1 MSNFYFLDRWPNLKK
16 LGMQAENYI
25 IIDPNASM
33 LKTRILGE
41 QLIDLV
47 LITLKVEIDRFA
59 TQDDKIKK
67 LRTLNLNQSIPDWF
81 NIVRLHGNKAMHEAM
96 DDKDKAR
103 EALMAMI
110 KISAWFYINVTKDK
124 SILPLKFKIPKSIS
138 KKVYKIDDYK
148 KEIESIEVNNK
159 KELEEVKEELKQ
171 TSIIDSYTELK
182 KVEDMLD
189 LNEAQT
195 RKKLIDVLLEQAG
208 WDVCG
213 SKVVKEYKIE
223 NYKGKTGKVGYADY
237 VLLDKKD
244 NPIAV
249 VEAKKTMLDPYVGQE
264 QAKSYADGI
273 EAQTG
278 IRPIIYFTNGYE
290 THMWDDKYSAP
301 RLVWGFYSLED
312 LEYEMFKHK
321 NKRSLS
327 SVEIDTSISGRSY
340 QIEGIKS
347 VYEKFEKG
355 HRKSLIVMA
364 TGCGKTRTAISLVK
378 GMIESNHVKRV
389 LFLADRDELVKQA
402 SRDKSSFKTFMPSTP
417 QMRITSKTSQDRES
431 VLYFSTYQTMINYYH
446 EFSVGFFDL
455 IICDEAHRSI
465 YKVYKDIV
473 NYFDSYIVGLTA
485 TPVGFINRNT
495 FSLFDCGDKDPTF
508 SYSYEEA
515 INHRP
520 QYLLKYRA
528 KDASTEFLRKGIKWK
543 NLSEEQKRDL
553 EEDGLDEEQ
562 IDFDKN
568 DLEEFVSNK
577 DTNRKIL
584 QNLMENGIKVKDE
597 IGKSIIFAK
606 NKNHATLLLKLFDE
620 MYPQYNGNLAAII
633 HSDIKN
639 KDDVLKRFKEKD
651 RPKIAI
657 SVDMLDTGVDVP
669 EVVNLV
675 FAKPIYSKVK
685 FLQMIGRGTRL
696 CPNLFGDGKDKE
708 EFYIF
713 DHWKN
718 FEFFEEKP
726 EGIIPVEAKSSLQIR
741 FESRVKLLEIL
752 KAKGLC
758 EEEKNIIKL
767 IREDIDS
774 LPEKSVEIRKNKK
787 LIDSLKPDKV
797 WDNIDKNLLDKLI
810 KNISPLMGWVD
821 ISDHRDAILFD
832 NSMYK
837 MQILKLND
845 DPKIITHVSKVVGD
859 LSKLNTTM
867 NQFNGV
873 RNYVKELLK
882 MEKWGSLNYKEL
894 EEIRILL
901 RDLMKYKSKN
911 TKIFVEV
918 DIKDSD
924 ILIKEI
930 VISDNYGQINVDAYI
945 ERVKNSLEKEMSMNL
960 VIQKIRKGK
969 ELTKEE
975 LDNIYDIFNSGK
987 IEFSLDELSEKAHV
1001 SKEDVIGVIRKFVG
1015 VDEEELNTKFDTFIN
1030 MNHSKMNVKQIN
1042 IIKMIKDDIL
1052 KNRGISFA
1060 TLYEGKYTTLSKDG
1074 IDGIFNE
1081 KLSDEVFD
1089 LIEPYRAEEEDNI
1102 YA

>member
-1 MSNFYFLDRWPNLKK
+1 MSNFYFLDRWSNLKK
-16 LGMQAENYI
+16 LGVQAEKYI
-25 IIDPNASM
+25 TTDSNASM

-47 LITLKVEIDRFA
+47 LAALKIEMDRFA

-67 LRTLNLNQSIPDWF
+67 LRTININQSIPDSF

-96 DDKDKAR
+96 DDKEKAK
-103 EALMAMI
+103 ESLISMF

-124 SILPLKFKIPKSIS
+124 SILPLKFKMPKSGS
-138 KKVYKIDDYK
+138 QKVYKIDDYK
-148 KEIESIEVNNK
+148 KEVERTEDNNE
-159 KELEEVKEELKQ
+159 KELIQVKEELKE
-171 TSIIDSYTELK
+171 TTIIDSYTELK
-182 KVEDMLD
+182 QVEDMLG
-189 LNEAQT
+189 LNEVQT

-208 WDVCG
+208 WDVSG

-223 NYKGKTGKVGYADY
+223 NYKGEKGKVAFADY
-237 VLLDKKD
+237 LLLDKKN

-249 VEAKKTMLDPYVGQE
+249 VEAKKTMVDPYVGQQ
-264 QAKSYADGI
+264 QALSYADGI
-273 EAQTG
+273 EKQTG

-301 RLVWGFYSLED
+301 RPVWGFYSLED

-321 NKRSLS
+321 NKRQLS

-340 QIEGIKS
+340 QIESIKS

-355 HRKSLIVMA
+355 HRKSLVVMA

-378 GMIESNHVKRV
+378 GMIEANHVKRV

-402 SRDKSSFKTFMPSTP
+402 SRDKSSFKTFMPNTP
-417 QMRITSKTSQDRES
+417 QMRITSKTSGDRES

-446 EFSVGFFDL
+446 EFGVGFFDL
-455 IICDEAHRSI
+455 IICDEAHRSV

-473 NYFDSYIVGLTA
+473 NYFDAYIVGLTA

-495 FSLFDCGDKDPTF
+495 FTLFDCGDKDPTF

-515 INHRP
+515 VNHRP
-520 QYLLKYRA
+520 RYLLKYRA
-528 KDASTEFLRKGIKWK
+528 KDASTEFLRKGIRWK

-553 EEDGLDEEQ
+553 EENGLDEEQ

-568 DLEEFVSNK
+568 ALEEFVSNK

-639 KDDVLKRFKEKD
+639 KDDVLKKFKEEE

-696 CPNLFGDGKDKE
+696 CPDLFGQGEDKE

-713 DHWKN
+713 DHWQN

-726 EGIIPVEAKSSLQIR
+726 DGIIPKENKSSLQIR
-741 FESRVKLLEIL
+741 FESRIKLLEIL
-752 KAKGLC
+752 KAKGLDGDV
-758 EEEKNIIKL
+758 KSIIKL

-797 WDNIDKNLLDKLI
+797 WENIDKNLLDKLM
-810 KNISPLMGWVD
+810 KNIAPLMSWVD
-821 ISDHRDAILFD
+821 VSEHRDAITFD

-845 DPKIITHVSKVVGD
+845 DPKIITHVSKVVGE
-859 LSKLNTTM
+859 LSRLNTSM
-867 NQFNGV
+867 NQFDGA
-873 RNYVKELLK
+873 RDYVKELLK
-882 MEKWGSLNYKEL
+882 IEKWGSLSYKDL

-911 TKIFVEV
+911 INTFVEI
-918 DIKDSD
+918 DIKDSTMLVKD
-924 ILIKEI
+924 IET
-930 VISDNYGQINVDAYI
+930 SDTYGQVNVDAYI
-945 ERVKNSLEKEMSMNL
+945 ERVKTTLEKEMSMNL

-969 ELTKEE
+969 EITKQE
-975 LDNIYDIFNSGK
+975 LDMIYDIFNSGK
-987 IEFSLDELSEKAHV
+987 VEFTLDELSEKSHV
-1001 SKEDVIGVIRKFVG
+1001 SKEDVIGIIRKFVG
-1015 VDEEELNTKFDTFIN
+1015 VDEEELNSKFDEFIN
-1030 MNHSKMNVKQIN
+1030 INHSKMNVKQMN
-1042 IIKMIKDDIL
+1042 MIKMIKDDIL
-1052 KNRGISFA
+1052 KNRGISFS

-1074 IDGIFNE
+1074 IDGVFNE
-1081 KLSDEVFD
+1081 KLCDEVFD
-1089 LIEPYRAEEEDNI
+1089 LIEPYRAEEDDV

>member
-1 MSNFYFLDRWPNLKK
+1 MSNFYFLDRWSNLKK
-16 LGMQAENYI
+16 LGMQAEAYI
-25 IIDPNASM
+25 VTDPNASM

-47 LITLKVEIDRFA
+47 LVALKIEIDRFA

-67 LRTLNLNQSIPDWF
+67 LRTVNINQSIPDWF

-96 DDKDKAR
+96 DDKEKAK
-103 EALMAMI
+103 EALIAMV
-110 KISAWFYINVTKDK
+110 KISAWFYINATKDK
-124 SILPLKFKIPKSIS
+124 SILPLKFKMPKSGS

-148 KEIESIEVNNK
+148 KEVEEIEEDNK
-159 KELEEVKEELKQ
+159 KEIEEVKEELKQ
-171 TSIIDSYTELK
+171 TSIISNYVELK
-182 KVEDMLD
+182 KVEEELD
-189 LNEAQT
+189 LNEVQT

-208 WDVCG
+208 WEVCG

-223 NYKGKTGKVGYADY
+223 NYKGENGKVGFADY
-237 VLLDKKD
+237 VLLDKKE

-249 VEAKKTMLDPYVGQE
+249 VEAKRTMVDPYVGQQ

-273 EAQTG
+273 QAQTG

-301 RLVWGFYSLED
+301 RLVWGFYTLED

-321 NKRSLS
+321 NKRLLS
-327 SVEIDTSISGRSY
+327 SIKIDTNISGRSY

-355 HRKSLIVMA
+355 HRKSLVVMA
-364 TGCGKTRTAISLVK
+364 TGCGKTRTSISLVK
-378 GMIESNHVKRV
+378 GMIEANHVKRV

-402 SRDKSSFKTFMPSTP
+402 SRDKSSFKTFMPNTP

-473 NYFDSYIVGLTA
+473 NYFDAYIVGLTA

-495 FSLFDCGDKDPTF
+495 FTCFDCGDKDPTF

-515 INHRP
+515 VNHRP

-528 KDASTEFLRKGIKWK
+528 KDASTEFLGKGIRWN
-543 NLSEEQKRDL
+543 NLNEDQKRDL
-553 EEDGLDEEQ
+553 EENGLDEEQ

-568 DLEEFVSNK
+568 ALEEFVSNK

-597 IGKSIIFAK
+597 IGKTIVFAK

-620 MYPQYNGNLAAII
+620 MYPQYNGDLAAII

-639 KDDVLKRFKEKD
+639 KDDVLKRFKEEQ

-696 CPNLFGDGKDKE
+696 CPDLFGDGEDKE

-713 DHWKN
+713 DHWQN

-726 EGIIPVEAKSSLQIR
+726 EGIVPREAKSSLQTR

-752 KAKGLC
+752 KSESL
-758 EEEKNIIKL
+758 EEEVNNIVNL

-787 LIDSLKPDKV
+787 LIESLKPDKV
-797 WDNIDKNLLDKLI
+797 WANIDKNLIDKLM
-810 KNISPLMGWVD
+810 KNIAPLMSWVD
-821 ISDHRDAILFD
+821 VSEHRDAILFD

-837 MQILKLND
+837 MQILKINE

-859 LSKLNTTM
+859 LSRLNTTM

-873 RNYVKELLK
+873 RDYVKELLK
-882 MEKWGSLNYKEL
+882 IEKWGSLNYKEL
-894 EEIRILL
+894 EEIRLLL

-911 TKIFVEV
+911 SKTFVEI
-918 DIKDSD
+918 DIKDSTMLVKD
-924 ILIKEI
+924 IET
-930 VISDNYGQINVDAYI
+930 SDNYGQVNVDAYI
-945 ERVKNSLEKEMSMNL
+945 ERVKKSLEEEMNMNL

-969 ELTKEE
+969 EITTKE
-975 LDNIYDIFNSGK
+975 LDSIYDIFNTGK
-987 IEFSLDELSEKAHV
+987 IEFSLDELSKKAHV
-1001 SKEDVIGVIRKFVG
+1001 SKEDVIGIIRKFVG
-1015 VDEEELNTKFDTFIN
+1015 VDEEELNTKFDEFIN
-1030 MNHSKMNVKQIN
+1030 THHSKMNVKQMN
-1042 IIKMIKDDIL
+1042 MIKMIKDDIL

-1060 TLYEGKYTTLSKDG
+1060 SLYEGKYTTLSKDG

-1081 KLSDEVFD
+1081 KLCDEVFD
-1089 LIEPYRAEEEDNI
+1089 LIEPYKAEEDDI

>member
-1 MSNFYFLDRWPNLKK
+1 MSNFYFLDRWSNLKK
-16 LGMQAENYI
+16 LGMQAETYI
-25 IIDPNASM
+25 VTDPNASM

-47 LITLKVEIDRFA
+47 LAALKIEIDRFA

-67 LRTLNLNQSIPDWF
+67 LRTVNINQSIPDWF

-96 DDKDKAR
+96 DDKEKAK
-103 EALMAMI
+103 EALIAMV
-110 KISAWFYINVTKDK
+110 KISAWFYINATKDK
-124 SILPLKFKIPKSIS
+124 SILPLKFKMPKSGS

-148 KEIESIEVNNK
+148 KEVEEIEEDNK
-159 KELEEVKEELKQ
+159 KEIEEVKEELKE
-171 TSIIDSYTELK
+171 TSIISNYVELK
-182 KVEDMLD
+182 KVEDELD

-208 WDVCG
+208 WEVCG

-223 NYKGKTGKVGYADY
+223 NYKGENGKVGFADY

-249 VEAKKTMLDPYVGQE
+249 VEAKKTMVDPYVGQQ

-273 EAQTG
+273 EVQTG

-301 RLVWGFYSLED
+301 RLVWGFYTLED

-321 NKRSLS
+321 NKRLLS
-327 SVEIDTSISGRSY
+327 SIEIDTNISGRSY

-355 HRKSLIVMA
+355 HRKSLVVMA

-378 GMIESNHVKRV
+378 GMIEANHVKRV

-402 SRDKSSFKTFMPSTP
+402 SRDKSSFKTFMPNTP

-473 NYFDSYIVGLTA
+473 NYFDAYIVGLTA

-495 FSLFDCGDKDPTF
+495 FTCFDCGDKDPTF

-515 INHRP
+515 VNHRP

-528 KDASTEFLRKGIKWK
+528 KDASTEFLRKGIRWN
-543 NLSEEQKRDL
+543 NLNEEQKRDL
-553 EEDGLDEEQ
+553 EENGLDEEQ

-568 DLEEFVSNK
+568 ALEEFVSNK

-597 IGKSIIFAK
+597 IGKTIVFAK

-620 MYPQYNGNLAAII
+620 MYPQYNGDLAAII

-639 KDDVLKRFKEKD
+639 KDDVLKRFKEEQ

-696 CPNLFGDGKDKE
+696 CPDLFGEGEDKE

-713 DHWKN
+713 DHWQN

-726 EGIIPVEAKSSLQIR
+726 EGIVPREAKSSLQTR

-752 KAKGLC
+752 KSKSL
-758 EEEKNIIKL
+758 EEEVNNIANL
-767 IREDIDS
+767 IREDIES

-797 WDNIDKNLLDKLI
+797 WANIDKNLIDKLM
-810 KNISPLMGWVD
+810 KNIAPLMSWVD
-821 ISDHRDAILFD
+821 VSEHRDAILFD

-837 MQILKLND
+837 MQILKINE

-859 LSKLNTTM
+859 LSRLNTTM

-873 RNYVKELLK
+873 RDYVKELLK
-882 MEKWGSLNYKEL
+882 IEKWGSLNYKEL
-894 EEIRILL
+894 EEIRLLL

-911 TKIFVEV
+911 SKTFVEI
-918 DIKDSD
+918 DIKDSTMLVKD
-924 ILIKEI
+924 IET
-930 VISDNYGQINVDAYI
+930 SDNYGQVNVDAYI
-945 ERVKNSLEKEMSMNL
+945 ERVKKSLEEEMNMNL

-969 ELTKEE
+969 EITTKE
-975 LDNIYDIFNSGK
+975 LDSIYDIFNTGK
-987 IEFSLDELSEKAHV
+987 IEFSLDELSKKAHV
-1001 SKEDVIGVIRKFVG
+1001 SKEDVIGIIRKFVG
-1015 VDEEELNTKFDTFIN
+1015 VDEEELNTKFDEFIN
-1030 MNHSKMNVKQIN
+1030 THHSKMNVKQMN
-1042 IIKMIKDDIL
+1042 MIKMIKDDIL

-1060 TLYEGKYTTLSKDG
+1060 SLYEGKYTTLSKDG

-1081 KLSDEVFD
+1081 KLCDEVFD
-1089 LIEPYRAEEEDNI
+1089 LIEPYKAEENDI

>member
-1 MSNFYFLDRWPNLKK
+1 MSNFYFLDRWSNLKK
-16 LGMQAENYI
+16 LGMQAETYI
-25 IIDPNASM
+25 VTDPNASM

-47 LITLKVEIDRFA
+47 LAALKIEIDRFA

-67 LRTLNLNQSIPDWF
+67 LRTVNINQSIPDWF

-96 DDKDKAR
+96 DDKEKAK
-103 EALMAMI
+103 EALIAMV
-110 KISAWFYINVTKDK
+110 KISAWFYINATKDK
-124 SILPLKFKIPKSIS
+124 SILPLKFKMPKSGS

-148 KEIESIEVNNK
+148 KEVEEIEEDNK
-159 KELEEVKEELKQ
+159 KEIEEVKEELKE
-171 TSIIDSYTELK
+171 TSIISNYVELK
-182 KVEDMLD
+182 KVEDELD

-208 WDVCG
+208 WEVCG

-223 NYKGKTGKVGYADY
+223 NYKGENGKVGFADY

-249 VEAKKTMLDPYVGQE
+249 VEAKKTMVDPYVGQQ

-301 RLVWGFYSLED
+301 RLVWGFYTLED

-321 NKRSLS
+321 NKRLLS
-327 SVEIDTSISGRSY
+327 SIEIDTNISGRSY

-355 HRKSLIVMA
+355 HRKSLVVMA

-378 GMIESNHVKRV
+378 GMIEANHVKRV

-402 SRDKSSFKTFMPSTP
+402 SRDKSSFKTFMPNTP

-473 NYFDSYIVGLTA
+473 NYFDAYIVGLTA

-495 FSLFDCGDKDPTF
+495 FTCFDCGDKDPTF

-515 INHRP
+515 VNHRP

-528 KDASTEFLRKGIKWK
+528 KDASTEFLRKGIRWN
-543 NLSEEQKRDL
+543 NLNEEQKRDL
-553 EEDGLDEEQ
+553 EENGLDEEQ

-568 DLEEFVSNK
+568 ALEEFVSNK

-597 IGKSIIFAK
+597 IGKTIVFAK

-620 MYPQYNGNLAAII
+620 MYPQYNGDLAAII

-639 KDDVLKRFKEKD
+639 KDDVLKRFKEEQ

-696 CPNLFGDGKDKE
+696 CPDLFGEGEDKE

-713 DHWKN
+713 DHWQN

-726 EGIIPVEAKSSLQIR
+726 EGIVPREAKSSLQTR

-752 KAKGLC
+752 KSKNL
-758 EEEKNIIKL
+758 EEEVNNIANL

-797 WDNIDKNLLDKLI
+797 WGNIDKNLIDKLM
-810 KNISPLMGWVD
+810 KNIAPLMSWVD
-821 ISDHRDAILFD
+821 VSEHRDAILFD

-837 MQILKLND
+837 MQILKINE

-859 LSKLNTTM
+859 LSRLNTTM

-873 RNYVKELLK
+873 RDYIKELLK
-882 MEKWGSLNYKEL
+882 IEKWGSLNYKEL
-894 EEIRILL
+894 EEIRLLL

-911 TKIFVEV
+911 SKTFVEI
-918 DIKDSD
+918 DIKDSTMLVKD
-924 ILIKEI
+924 IET
-930 VISDNYGQINVDAYI
+930 SDNYGQVNVDAYI
-945 ERVKNSLEKEMSMNL
+945 ERVKKSLEEEMNMNL

-969 ELTKEE
+969 EITTKE
-975 LDNIYDIFNSGK
+975 LDSIYDIFNTGK
-987 IEFSLDELSEKAHV
+987 IEFSLDELSKKAHV
-1001 SKEDVIGVIRKFVG
+1001 SKEDVIGIIRKFVG
-1015 VDEEELNTKFDTFIN
+1015 VDEEELNTKFDEFIN
-1030 MNHSKMNVKQIN
+1030 THHSKMNVKQMN
-1042 IIKMIKDDIL
+1042 MIKMIKDDIL

-1060 TLYEGKYTTLSKDG
+1060 SLYEGKYTTLSKDG

-1081 KLSDEVFD
+1081 KLCDEVFD
-1089 LIEPYRAEEEDNI
+1089 LIEPYKAEENDI

>member
-1 MSNFYFLDRWPNLKK
+1 MSNFYFLEKWPNLKK
-16 LGMQAENYI
+16 IAQQAEVYLPT
-25 IIDPNASM
+25 DANATM

-47 LITLKVEIDRFA
+47 LIALKIEIDNFA
-59 TQDDKIKK
+59 TQDEKIKK
-67 LRTLNLNQSIPDWF
+67 LKNSNVNQSITDWF
-81 NIVRLHGNKAMHEAM
+81 NIVRLYGNKAVHEAM
-96 DDKDKAR
+96 DDKEKAK
-103 EALMAMI
+103 EALIAMY
-110 KISAWFYINVTKDK
+110 KISAWFYINATKDK
-124 SILPLKFKIPKSIS
+124 SILPLKFKMPRATS
-138 KKVYKIDDYK
+138 KKIYKIDDYK
-148 KEIESIEVNNK
+148 KDIEKSFTQNK
-159 KELEEVKEELKQ
+159 KEVEEIKKELKQ
-171 TSIIDSYTELK
+171 TTIISNYTELK
-182 KVEDMLD
+182 QVEDMLD
-189 LNEAQT
+189 LNEEQT

-208 WDVCG
+208 WNVSG
-213 SKVVKEYKIE
+213 NKVVKEYKIE
-223 NYKGKTGKVGYADY
+223 NYKGIQGKIGKADY

-249 VEAKKTMLDPYVGQE
+249 IEAKKTNVDLYVGQQ

-273 EAQTG
+273 EQMTG

-290 THMWDDKYSAP
+290 TRMWDDKYSTP

-321 NKRSLS
+321 NKTPLS
-327 SVEIDTSISGRSY
+327 NVEIDTSISGRSY

-347 VYEKFEKG
+347 VYEKFEQG

-364 TGCGKTRTAISLVK
+364 TGCGKTRTAISLTK
-378 GMIESNHVKRV
+378 GMLEANHVKRV

-402 SRDKSSFKTFMPSTP
+402 SRDKSSFKTFMPNHR
-417 QMRITSKTSQDRES
+417 QMRITSKTSQDREA

-446 EFSVGFFDL
+446 EFTVGFFDL

-473 NYFDSYIVGLTA
+473 NYFDAYVVGLTA

-495 FSLFDCGDKDPTF
+495 FSLFDCEDKDPTF

-515 INHRP
+515 VNHIP
-520 QYLLKYRA
+520 KYLLKYKA
-528 KDASTEFLRKGIKWK
+528 KDASTEFLRKGIKWN
-543 NLSEEQKRDL
+543 NLSEEQKREL
-553 EEDGLDEEQ
+553 EENGLDEEQ

-568 DLEEFVSNK
+568 ALEEFVSNK

-584 QNLMENGIKVKDE
+584 RNLMENGIKVKDE

-620 MYPQYNGNLAAII
+620 MYPQYNGELAAII

-639 KDDVLKRFKEKD
+639 KDDVLKNFKEKN

-696 CPNLFGDGKDKE
+696 CPNLFGEGEDKE

-713 DHWKN
+713 DHWQN

-726 EGIIPVEAKSSLQIR
+726 EGIIPKESKSSLQIR
-741 FESRVKLLEIL
+741 FENRVKLLEIL
-752 KAKGLC
+752 KSKGL
-758 EEEKNIIKL
+758 EEDAQNIIKL
-767 IREDIDS
+767 IREDIKS

-787 LIDSLKPDKV
+787 TIDSLIPDKV
-797 WDNIDKNLLDKLI
+797 WINIDKNLLDKLI
-810 KNISPLMGWVD
+810 KNIAPLMGWID
-821 ISDHRDAILFD
+821 INDNRDAILFD
-832 NSMYK
+832 NSIHK
-837 MQILKLND
+837 IQILKLNE
-845 DPKIITHVSKVVGD
+845 DPKVIAQVSKVVGD
-859 LSKLNTTM
+859 LSRLNTIM

-873 RNYVKELLK
+873 REYVCELMK
-882 MEKWGSLNYKEL
+882 IKRWGSLNYKEL

-901 RDLMKYKSKN
+901 RELMRYKSKS
-911 TKIFVEV
+911 TRSFIEI
-918 DIKDSD
+918 DTKDSD
-924 ILIKEI
+924 MVVKDIDT
-930 VISDNYGQINVDAYI
+930 SDNYGKINVDAYI
-945 ERVKNSLEKEMSMNL
+945 ERVKTSLEKEMGMNL

-969 ELTKEE
+969 IITKQD
-975 LDNIYDIFNSGK
+975 LDTIYDIFNSGK
-987 IEFSLDELSEKAHV
+987 VEFSLDELSKKSHV
-1001 SKEDVIGVIRKFVG
+1001 SKEDVIGIVRKFVG
-1015 VDEEELNTKFDTFIN
+1015 VDEEELNIKFDEFIN
-1030 MNHSKMNVKQIN
+1030 INHSKMNVKQMN
-1042 IIKMIKDDIL
+1042 MIKMIKNDIL

-1081 KLSDEVFD
+1081 EMCNEVFE
-1089 LIEPYRAEEEDNI
+1089 LIEPYRAEEDDI

>member
-1 MSNFYFLDRWPNLKK
+1 MSNFYFLDKWTNLKK
-16 LGMQAENYI
+16 LGTQAETYI
-25 IIDPNASM
+25 LTDPNASM
-33 LKTRILGE
+33 LKIRILGE
-41 QLIDLV
+41 QLIDLILV
-47 LITLKVEIDRFA
+47 TLKIEMDKFA

-67 LRTLNLNQSIPDWF
+67 LRTVNINQSIPDWF
-81 NIVRLHGNKAMHEAM
+81 NIVRIHGNKAMHEAM
-96 DDKDKAR
+96 DDKEKAK
-103 EALMAMI
+103 EALIAMI
-110 KISAWFYINVTKDK
+110 KISAWFYIMVTKDK
-124 SILPLKFKIPKSIS
+124 SILPLKFKMPKPTS

-148 KEIESIEVNNK
+148 KEVEKIEKDNK
-159 KELEEVKEELKQ
+159 KEVEKVKEELQK
-171 TSIIDSYTELK
+171 TTIIDNYAELK
-182 KVEDMLD
+182 KVENKLD
-189 LNEAQT
+189 LNEAET

-208 WDVCG
+208 WDVNS

-223 NYKGKTGKVGYADY
+223 NYKEQKGKVGYADY

-249 VEAKKTMLDPYVGQE
+249 VEAKKTMVDPYIGQD

-273 EAQTG
+273 EKMTG

-290 THMWDDKYSAP
+290 THMWDDKYSSP
-301 RLVWGFYSLED
+301 RLVWGFYSLDD
-312 LEYEMFKHK
+312 LEYEIFKHK
-321 NKRSLS
+321 NKIPLS
-327 SVEIDTSISGRSY
+327 SIQIDTNISGRAY

-378 GMIESNHVKRV
+378 GMIEANHVKRV

-402 SRDKSSFKTFMPSTP
+402 SRDKSSFKTFMPNTP

-446 EFSVGFFDL
+446 QFSVGFFDL

-473 NYFDSYIVGLTA
+473 NYFDAYIVGLTA

-495 FSLFDCGDKDPTF
+495 FTLFDCGDKDPTF

-515 INHRP
+515 VNHRP

-543 NLSEEQKRDL
+543 NLNEEQKRDL
-553 EEDGLDEEQ
+553 EENGLDEEQ

-568 DLEEFVSNK
+568 AIEEFVSNK

-584 QNLMENGIKVKDE
+584 QNLMDNGIKVKDE

-606 NKNHATLLLKLFDE
+606 NTNHATLLLKLFDE

-633 HSDIKN
+633 HSKVTN
-639 KDDVLKRFKEKD
+639 KDDVLKRFKEEE

-696 CPNLFGDGKDKE
+696 CPDLFGDGKDKQ

-713 DHWKN
+713 DHWQN
-718 FEFFEEKP
+718 FAFFEETP
-726 EGIIPVEAKSSLQIR
+726 EGIVSRETKSSLQTR

-752 KAKGLC
+752 KS
-758 EEEKNIIKL
+758 KNLETELKNMIKL
-767 IREDIDS
+767 IRDDIDL

-787 LIDSLKPDKV
+787 LIDSLKPNKV
-797 WDNIDKNLLDKLI
+797 WENIDKDLIDKLM
-810 KNISPLMGWVD
+810 KNIAPLMGWVD
-821 ISDHRDAILFD
+821 VSDNRDAIIFD
-832 NSMYK
+832 NSITK

-859 LSKLNTTM
+859 LSRLNTSM

-873 RNYVKELLK
+873 RDYVKELLK
-882 MEKWGSLNYKEL
+882 IEKWGSLSYKEL

-901 RDLMKYKSKN
+901 RDLIKYKSKN
-911 TKIFVEV
+911 IKTFVEL

-924 ILIKEI
+924 ILIKDI
-930 VISDNYGQINVDAYI
+930 DTSDDYGQVNVDAYI
-945 ERVKNSLEKEMSMNL
+945 ERVKNTLEKEMSMNL
-960 VIQKIRKGK
+960 VIQKIRKGI
-969 ELTKEE
+969 EITKQE
-975 LDNIYDIFNSGK
+975 LDNIYNIFNSGK
-987 IEFSLDELSEKAHV
+987 VGFSLDELSQKAHV

-1015 VDEEELNTKFDTFIN
+1015 VDEEELNNRFEKFIN
-1030 MNHSKMNVKQIN
+1030 YHHSKMNTKQIRM
-1042 IIKMIKDDIL
+1042 IQMIKDDIL

-1060 TLYEGKYTTLSKDG
+1060 SLYEGKYATLSKDG

-1081 KLSDEVFD
+1081 KLCDEVFD
-1089 LIEPYRAEEEDNI
+1089 LIEPYKSEEDDI

>member
-16 LGMQAENYI
+16 LGTQAENYI
-25 IIDPNASM
+25 TTDPNASM

-47 LITLKVEIDRFA
+47 LVALKIEMDRFA
-59 TQDDKIKK
+59 NQDDKIKK
-67 LRTLNLNQSIPDWF
+67 LRTLNINQSIPDWF
-81 NIVRLHGNKAMHEAM
+81 NIVRLHGNKAVHEAM
-96 DDKDKAR
+96 DDKDKAK
-103 EALMAMI
+103 EALIAMV
-110 KISAWFYINVTKDK
+110 KISAWFYINATKDK
-124 SILPLKFKIPKSIS
+124 SILPLKFKMPKAQS

-148 KEIESIEVNNK
+148 KEVERIEEDNK
-159 KELEEVKEELKQ
+159 KEITQVKEELKQ
-171 TSIIDSYTELK
+171 TSIIDSHPELK

-189 LNEAQT
+189 LNEAET
-195 RKKLIDVLLEQAG
+195 RKRLIDVLLEQSG

-213 SKVVKEYKIE
+213 SKVIKEYKIE
-223 NYKGKTGKVGYADY
+223 NYKGEKGKVGYADY

-249 VEAKKTMLDPYVGQE
+249 VEAKKTMVDPYVGQD

-273 EAQTG
+273 EKMTG
-278 IRPIIYFTNGYE
+278 VRPIIYFTNGYE

-321 NKRSLS
+321 NKRPLS
-327 SVEIDTSISGRSY
+327 SIEIDTSISGRSY

-347 VYEKFEKG
+347 VYEKFEQG
-355 HRKSLIVMA
+355 YRKSLVVMA
-364 TGCGKTRTAISLVK
+364 TGCGKTRTAISLTK
-378 GMIESNHVKRV
+378 GMIEANHVKRV

-402 SRDKSSFKTFMPSTP
+402 SRDKSSFKTFMPNTP
-417 QMRITSKTSQDRES
+417 QMRITSRTSQDRES

-473 NYFDSYIVGLTA
+473 NYFDAYIVGLTA

-495 FSLFDCGDKDPTF
+495 FTLFDCGDKDPTF

-515 INHRP
+515 VNHRP

-528 KDASTEFLRKGIKWK
+528 KDASTEFLRKGIRWN

-553 EEDGLDEEQ
+553 EENGLDEEQ

-568 DLEEFVSNK
+568 ALEEFVSNK

-639 KDDVLKRFKEKD
+639 KDDVLKRFKEEE

-696 CPNLFGDGKDKE
+696 CPDLFGEGMDKE

-713 DHWKN
+713 DHWQN

-726 EGIIPVEAKSSLQIR
+726 EGIIPRENKSSLQTR
-741 FESRVKLLEIL
+741 FESRVKLLEVL
-752 KAKGLC
+752 KSKGLD
-758 EEEKNIIKL
+758 EDVKNIIKL
-767 IREDIDS
+767 IREDINS

-787 LIDSLKPDKV
+787 LIDSLKLDNV
-797 WDNIDKNLLDKLI
+797 WENIDKNLIDKLM
-810 KNISPLMGWVD
+810 KNIAPLMGWVD
-821 ISDHRDAILFD
+821 VSEHRDAIIFD

-837 MQILKLND
+837 MQILKINE

-859 LSKLNTTM
+859 LSKLNTSM

-873 RNYVKELLK
+873 RDYVKELLK
-882 MEKWGSLNYKEL
+882 IEKWGSLSYKEL

-911 TKIFVEV
+911 TRTFVEI

-924 ILIKEI
+924 ILIKDIET
-930 VISDNYGQINVDAYI
+930 SDTYGQVNVDAYI
-945 ERVKNSLEKEMSMNL
+945 ERVKTSLEKEMSMNL
-960 VIQKIRKGK
+960 VIQKVRKGK
-969 ELTKEE
+969 EITKQE
-975 LDNIYDIFNSGK
+975 LDMIYDIFNSGK
-987 IEFSLDELSEKAHV
+987 VEFSIDELSEKAHV
-1001 SKEDVIGVIRKFVG
+1001 SKDDVIGIIRKFVG
-1015 VDEEELNTKFDTFIN
+1015 VDEEELNSKFDEFISTH
-1030 MNHSKMNVKQIN
+1030 HSKMNVKQMN
-1042 IIKMIKDDIL
+1042 MIKMIKDDIL

-1060 TLYEGKYTTLSKDG
+1060 SLYEGKYTTLSKDG

-1081 KLSDEVFD
+1081 KLCDEVFD
-1089 LIEPYRAEEEDNI
+1089 LIEPYRAEEDNI

>member
-25 IIDPNASM
+25 ITDSNASM

-47 LITLKVEIDRFA
+47 LVALKVEVDKFA

-67 LRTLNLNQSIPDWF
+67 LRTININQSIPDWF

-96 DDKDKAR
+96 DDKEKAK
-103 EALMAMI
+103 ESLIAML

-124 SILPLKFKIPKSIS
+124 SILPLKFKIS
-138 KKVYKIDDYK
+138 KPTSNKVYKIDDYK
-148 KEIESIEVNNK
+148 KEVESIEENNK
-159 KELEEVKEELKQ
+159 KEVQQVKEELKQ
-171 TSIIDSYTELK
+171 TTIIESYIELK
-182 KVEDMLD
+182 KVEDELD

-195 RKKLIDVLLEQAG
+195 RKKLIDVLFEQAG
-208 WDVCG
+208 WQVNG
-213 SKVVKEYKIE
+213 SKVVKEYPIE
-223 NYKGKTGKVGYADY
+223 NYKGILGKKGYADY

-249 VEAKKTMLDPYVGQE
+249 IEAKKTMVDPYVGQE

-273 EAQTG
+273 EVQTG

-301 RLVWGFYSLED
+301 RLVWGFYSCDD

-321 NKRSLS
+321 NRSSLNE
-327 SVEIDTSISGRSY
+327 VKIDTNISGRSY
-340 QIEGIKS
+340 QIAGIKS

-378 GMIESNHVKRV
+378 GMIESNNAKRV

-402 SRDKSSFKTFMPSTP
+402 SRDKSSFKTFMPNTP
-417 QMRITSKTSQDRES
+417 QMRITSKTSDDRES
-431 VLYFSTYQTMINYYH
+431 VLYFSTYQTMINYYY

-495 FSLFDCGDKDPTF
+495 FSLFGCGDKDPTF

-515 INHRP
+515 VKHVP
-520 QYLLKYRA
+520 QYLLKYKA
-528 KDASTEFLRKGIKWK
+528 KDASTEFLRKGIKWN

-553 EEDGLDEEQ
+553 EENGLDEEQ

-568 DLEEFVSNK
+568 ALEEFVSNK

-620 MYPQYNGNLAAII
+620 MYPQYNGSLAAII

-639 KDDVLKRFKEKD
+639 KDDVLKRFKEED

-696 CPNLFGDGKDKE
+696 CPNLFGEGEDKQH
-708 EFYIF
+708 FYIF
-713 DHWKN
+713 DHWQN
-718 FEFFEEKP
+718 FQFFEEKP
-726 EGIIPVEAKSSLQIR
+726 EGIVPVETKSSLQTR
-741 FESRVKLLEIL
+741 FENRVKLLEIL
-752 KAKGLC
+752 KSKNLD
-758 EEEKNIIKL
+758 EEVKSIVKL
-767 IREDIDS
+767 IREDIKS
-774 LPEKSVEIRKNKK
+774 LPDKSVEIRRNKK
-787 LIDSLKPDKV
+787 TIDSLKSDSV
-797 WDNIDKNLLDKLI
+797 WDNIDKNLLDKLM
-810 KNISPLMGWVD
+810 KNIAPLMGWVD
-821 ISDHRDAILFD
+821 VSEHRDAILFD
-832 NSMYK
+832 NSIYK
-837 MQILKLND
+837 MQILKIND
-845 DPKIITHVSKVVGD
+845 DPKIITHVHKVVGD
-859 LSKLNTTM
+859 LYRLNTNM

-873 RNYVKELLK
+873 REYVKDLLRI
-882 MEKWGSLNYKEL
+882 EKWGSLTYKEL

-901 RDLMKYKSKN
+901 RDLMRYKSKN
-911 TKIFVEV
+911 NKSFIEIDT
-918 DIKDSD
+918 KDSD
-924 ILIKEI
+924 MVIKDIDMSE
-930 VISDNYGQINVDAYI
+930 SYGQVNVDDYI
-945 ERVKNSLEKEMSMNL
+945 ERVKTSLEKEMSMNL

-969 ELTKEE
+969 EITSKE
-975 LDNIYDIFNSGK
+975 LDSIYDIFKSGK
-987 IEFSLDELSEKAHV
+987 VEFTLDELSQKSHV
-1001 SKEDVIGVIRKFVG
+1001 KKDDVIGILRKFVG
-1015 VDEEELNTKFDTFIN
+1015 VDEEDLNTKFEEFISKH
-1030 MNHSKMNVKQIN
+1030 HSKMNIKQMN
-1042 IIKMIKDDIL
+1042 IMNMIKDDIV

-1060 TLYEGKYTTLSKDG
+1060 SLFEGKYTTLSKDG
-1074 IDGIFNE
+1074 IEGVFNE
-1081 KLSDEVFD
+1081 KLCDEVFD
-1089 LIEPYRAEEEDNI
+1089 LIEPYRAEEDDI

>member
-1 MSNFYFLDRWPNLKK
+1 MSNFYFLEKWPNLKK
-16 LGMQAENYI
+16 IAQQAEVYLPT
-25 IIDPNASM
+25 DANATM

-47 LITLKVEIDRFA
+47 LIALKIEIDNFA
-59 TQDDKIKK
+59 TQDEKIKK
-67 LRTLNLNQSIPDWF
+67 LKNSNVNQSITDWF
-81 NIVRLHGNKAMHEAM
+81 NIVRLYGNKAVHEAM
-96 DDKDKAR
+96 DDKEKAK
-103 EALMAMI
+103 EALIAMY
-110 KISAWFYINVTKDK
+110 KISAWFYINATKDK
-124 SILPLKFKIPKSIS
+124 SILPLKFKMPRATS
-138 KKVYKIDDYK
+138 KKIYKIDDYK
-148 KEIESIEVNNK
+148 KDIEKSFTQNK
-159 KELEEVKEELKQ
+159 KEVEEIKKELKQ
-171 TSIIDSYTELK
+171 TTIISNYTELK
-182 KVEDMLD
+182 QVEDMLD
-189 LNEAQT
+189 LNEEQT

-208 WDVCG
+208 WNVSG
-213 SKVVKEYKIE
+213 NKVVKEYKIE
-223 NYKGKTGKVGYADY
+223 NYKGIQGKIGKADY

-249 VEAKKTMLDPYVGQE
+249 IEAKKTNVDLYVGQQ

-273 EAQTG
+273 EQMTG

-290 THMWDDKYSAP
+290 TRMWDDKYSTP

-321 NKRSLS
+321 NKTPLS
-327 SVEIDTSISGRSY
+327 NVEIDTSISGRSY

-347 VYEKFEKG
+347 VYEKFEQG

-364 TGCGKTRTAISLVK
+364 TGCGKTRTAISLTK
-378 GMIESNHVKRV
+378 GMLEANHVKRV

-402 SRDKSSFKTFMPSTP
+402 SRDKSSFKTFMPNHR
-417 QMRITSKTSQDRES
+417 QMRITSKTSQDREA

-446 EFSVGFFDL
+446 EFTVGFFDL

-473 NYFDSYIVGLTA
+473 NYFDAYVVGLTA

-495 FSLFDCGDKDPTF
+495 FSLFDCEDKDPTF

-515 INHRP
+515 VNHIP
-520 QYLLKYRA
+520 KYLLKYKA
-528 KDASTEFLRKGIKWK
+528 KDASTEFLRKGIKWN
-543 NLSEEQKRDL
+543 NLSEEQKREL
-553 EEDGLDEEQ
+553 EENGLDEEQ

-568 DLEEFVSNK
+568 ALEEFVSNK

-584 QNLMENGIKVKDE
+584 RNLMENGIKVKDE

-620 MYPQYNGNLAAII
+620 MYPQYNGELAAII

-639 KDDVLKRFKEKD
+639 KDDVLKNFKEKN

-685 FLQMIGRGTRL
+685 FLQRIGRGTRL
-696 CPNLFGDGKDKE
+696 CPNLFGEGEDKE

-713 DHWKN
+713 DHWQN

-726 EGIIPVEAKSSLQIR
+726 EGIIPKESKSSLQIR
-741 FESRVKLLEIL
+741 FENRVKLLEIL
-752 KAKGLC
+752 KSKGL
-758 EEEKNIIKL
+758 EEDAQNIIKL
-767 IREDIDS
+767 IREDIKS

-787 LIDSLKPDKV
+787 TIDSLIPDKV
-797 WDNIDKNLLDKLI
+797 WINIDKNLLDKLI
-810 KNISPLMGWVD
+810 KNIAPLMGWID
-821 ISDHRDAILFD
+821 INDNRDAILFD
-832 NSMYK
+832 NSIHK
-837 MQILKLND
+837 IQILKLNE
-845 DPKIITHVSKVVGD
+845 DPKVIAQVSKVVGD
-859 LSKLNTTM
+859 LSRLNTIM

-873 RNYVKELLK
+873 REYVCELMK
-882 MEKWGSLNYKEL
+882 IKRWGSLNYKEL

-901 RDLMKYKSKN
+901 RELMRYKSKS
-911 TKIFVEV
+911 TRSFIEI
-918 DIKDSD
+918 DTKDSD
-924 ILIKEI
+924 MVVKDIDT
-930 VISDNYGQINVDAYI
+930 SDNYGKINVDAYI
-945 ERVKNSLEKEMSMNL
+945 ERVKTSLEKEMGMNL

-969 ELTKEE
+969 IITKQD
-975 LDNIYDIFNSGK
+975 LDTIYDIFNSGK
-987 IEFSLDELSEKAHV
+987 VEFSLDELSKKSHV
-1001 SKEDVIGVIRKFVG
+1001 SKEDVIGIVRKFVG
-1015 VDEEELNTKFDTFIN
+1015 VDEEELNIKFDEFIN
-1030 MNHSKMNVKQIN
+1030 INHSKMNVKQMN
-1042 IIKMIKDDIL
+1042 MIKMIKNDIL

-1081 KLSDEVFD
+1081 EMCNEVFE
-1089 LIEPYRAEEEDNI
+1089 LIEPYRAEEDDI

>member
-1 MSNFYFLDRWPNLKK
+1 MSNFYFLDRWSNLKK
-16 LGMQAENYI
+16 LGMQAEKYI
-25 IIDPNASM
+25 ITDPNASM

-47 LITLKVEIDRFA
+47 LVALKIDMDRFA
-59 TQDDKIKK
+59 NQDDKIKK
-67 LRTLNLNQSIPDWF
+67 LRTININQSIPDWF

-96 DDKDKAR
+96 DDKDKAK
-103 EALMAMI
+103 ESLIAMI
-110 KISAWFYINVTKDK
+110 KVSAWFYIMATKDK
-124 SILPLKFKIPKSIS
+124 SILPLKFKMPKTGSNKVYSIS
-138 KKVYKIDDYK
+138 DYK
-148 KEIESIEVNNK
+148 KEVENQEVENK
-159 KELEEVKEELKQ
+159 KEVQAVKEELKQ
-171 TSIIDSYTELK
+171 TTIIDSYIELK

-189 LNEAQT
+189 LNETET
-195 RKKLIDVLLEQAG
+195 RKRLIDVLLEQAG
-208 WDVCG
+208 WNVNS
-213 SKVVKEYKIE
+213 SKVVKEYPIE
-223 NYKGKTGKVGYADY
+223 NYKGIPGKIGKADY
-237 VLLDKKD
+237 VLFDKKD

-249 VEAKKTMLDPYVGQE
+249 VEAKKTMVDPYVGQE

-301 RLVWGFYSLED
+301 RLVWGFYSCDD

-321 NKRSLS
+321 NKSPLIG
-327 SVEIDTSISGRSY
+327 VEIDTSISGRSY

-355 HRKSLIVMA
+355 YRKSLVVMA

-378 GMIESNHVKRV
+378 GMIEANHVKRV

-402 SRDKSSFKTFMPSTP
+402 SRDKSSFKTFMPNTP
-417 QMRITSKTSQDRES
+417 QMRITSKTSDDRES

-495 FSLFDCGDKDPTF
+495 FTLFDCGDKDPTF

-515 INHRP
+515 VNHRP
-520 QYLLKYRA
+520 QYLLRYKA
-528 KDASTEFLRKGIKWK
+528 KDASTEFLRKGIRWK

-553 EEDGLDEEQ
+553 EENGLDEEQ

-568 DLEEFVSNK
+568 ALEEFVSNK

-639 KDDVLKRFKEKD
+639 KDDVLKKFKEED

-669 EVVNLV
+669 EVVNLI

-696 CPNLFGDGKDKE
+696 CPNLFGEGIDKE

-713 DHWKN
+713 DHWQN

-726 EGIIPVEAKSSLQIR
+726 EGIIPRENKSSLQLR

-752 KAKGLC
+752 KTKGLTK
-758 EEEKNIIKL
+758 EVNSIIKL
-767 IREDIDS
+767 IREDIDI

-797 WDNIDKNLLDKLI
+797 WDNIDKNLIEKLM
-810 KNISPLMGWVD
+810 KNVSPLMGWID
-821 ISDHRDAILFD
+821 ASEHREAIIFD
-832 NSMYK
+832 NSIYK

-859 LSKLNTTM
+859 LSRLNTTM

-873 RNYVKELLK
+873 REYVKELLK
-882 MEKWGSLNYKEL
+882 IEKWGSLTYKEL
-894 EEIRILL
+894 EEIRMLL
-901 RDLMKYKSKN
+901 RDLIKYKSKN
-911 TKIFVEV
+911 TKTFVEI
-918 DIKDSD
+918 DIKDSN
-924 ILIKEI
+924 ILIKDI
-930 VISDNYGQINVDAYI
+930 DTSDNYGQVNVDAYI
-945 ERVKNSLEKEMSMNL
+945 ERVKNTLEKEMSMNL

-969 ELTKEE
+969 EVTKHE
-975 LDNIYDIFNSGK
+975 LDNVYDIFNSGK
-987 IEFSLDELSEKAHV
+987 VEFSLDELSQKSHV
-1001 SKEDVIGVIRKFVG
+1001 SKEDVIGIIRKFVG
-1015 VDEEELNTKFDTFIN
+1015 VDEEELNLKFDEFIN
-1030 MNHSKMNVKQIN
+1030 THHSKMNVKQMN
-1042 IIKMIKDDIL
+1042 MMNMIKDDIL

-1060 TLYEGKYTTLSKDG
+1060 SLFEGKYTTLSKDG
-1074 IDGIFNE
+1074 IEGVFNE
-1081 KLSDEVFD
+1081 KLCDEVFD
-1089 LIEPYRAEEEDNI
+1089 LIEPYRVEEDDI

>member
-1 MSNFYFLDRWPNLKK
+1 MSNFYFLDRWSNLKK
-16 LGMQAENYI
+16 LGMQAETYI
-25 IIDPNASM
+25 VTDPNASM

-47 LITLKVEIDRFA
+47 LAALKIEIDRFA

-67 LRTLNLNQSIPDWF
+67 LRTVNINQSIPDWF

-96 DDKDKAR
+96 DDKEKAK
-103 EALMAMI
+103 ESLIAMV
-110 KISAWFYINVTKDK
+110 KISAWFYINATKDK
-124 SILPLKFKIPKSIS
+124 SILPLKFKMPKSGS

-148 KEIESIEVNNK
+148 KEVEEIEEDNK
-159 KELEEVKEELKQ
+159 KEIQEVKEELKE
-171 TSIIDSYTELK
+171 TSIINNYVELK
-182 KVEDMLD
+182 KVEDELD

-208 WDVCG
+208 WEVCG

-223 NYKGKTGKVGYADY
+223 NYKGENGKVGFADY

-244 NPIAV
+244 NAIAV
-249 VEAKKTMLDPYVGQE
+249 VEAKKTMVDPYVGQQ

-301 RLVWGFYSLED
+301 RLVWGFYTLED

-321 NKRSLS
+321 NKRLLS
-327 SVEIDTSISGRSY
+327 SIEIDTNISGRSY

-355 HRKSLIVMA
+355 HRKSLVVMA

-378 GMIESNHVKRV
+378 GMIEANHVKRV

-402 SRDKSSFKTFMPSTP
+402 SRDKSSFKTFMPNTP

-495 FSLFDCGDKDPTF
+495 FTCFDCGDKDPTF

-515 INHRP
+515 VNHRP

-528 KDASTEFLRKGIKWK
+528 KDASTEFLRKGIRWN
-543 NLSEEQKRDL
+543 NLNEEQKRDL
-553 EEDGLDEEQ
+553 EENGLDEEQ

-568 DLEEFVSNK
+568 ALEEFVSNK

-597 IGKSIIFAK
+597 IGKTIVFAK

-620 MYPQYNGNLAAII
+620 MYPQYNGDLAAII

-639 KDDVLKRFKEKD
+639 KDDVLKRFKEEQ

-696 CPNLFGDGKDKE
+696 CPDLFGEGEDKE

-713 DHWKN
+713 DHWQN

-726 EGIIPVEAKSSLQIR
+726 EGIVPREAKSSLQTR

-752 KAKGLC
+752 KSKNL
-758 EEEKNIIKL
+758 EEEVNNIANL

-797 WDNIDKNLLDKLI
+797 WGNIDKNLIDKLM
-810 KNISPLMGWVD
+810 KNIAPLMSWVD
-821 ISDHRDAILFD
+821 VSEHRDAILFD

-837 MQILKLND
+837 MQILKINE

-859 LSKLNTTM
+859 LSRLNTTM

-873 RNYVKELLK
+873 RDYIKELLK
-882 MEKWGSLNYKEL
+882 IEKWGSLNYKEL
-894 EEIRILL
+894 EEIRLLL

-911 TKIFVEV
+911 SKTFVEI
-918 DIKDSD
+918 DIKDSTMLVKD
-924 ILIKEI
+924 IET
-930 VISDNYGQINVDAYI
+930 SDNYGQVNVDAYI
-945 ERVKNSLEKEMSMNL
+945 ERVKKSLEEEMNMNL

-969 ELTKEE
+969 EITTKE
-975 LDNIYDIFNSGK
+975 LDSIYDIFNTGK
-987 IEFSLDELSEKAHV
+987 IEFSLDELSKKAHV
-1001 SKEDVIGVIRKFVG
+1001 SKEDVIGIIRKFVG
-1015 VDEEELNTKFDTFIN
+1015 VDEEELNTKFDEFIN
-1030 MNHSKMNVKQIN
+1030 THHSKMNVKQMN
-1042 IIKMIKDDIL
+1042 MIKMIKDDIL

-1060 TLYEGKYTTLSKDG
+1060 SLYEGKYTTLSKDG

-1081 KLSDEVFD
+1081 KLCDEVFD
-1089 LIEPYRAEEEDNI
+1089 LIEPYKAEENDI

>member
-25 IIDPNASM
+25 TTDSNASM

-47 LITLKVEIDRFA
+47 LIALKVEVDKFA

-67 LRTLNLNQSIPDWF
+67 LRTININQSIPDWF

-96 DDKDKAR
+96 DDKEKAK
-103 EALMAMI
+103 ESLIAML

-124 SILPLKFKIPKSIS
+124 SILPLKFKISKPTS

-148 KEIESIEVNNK
+148 KEVESIEENNK
-159 KELEEVKEELKQ
+159 KEVQEVKEELKQ

-182 KVEDMLD
+182 KVEDELD
-189 LNEAQT
+189 LNEAET

-208 WDVCG
+208 WDVSS
-213 SKVVKEYKIE
+213 SKVVKEYKID
-223 NYKGKTGKVGYADY
+223 NYKGEPGKIGYADY

-249 VEAKKTMLDPYVGQE
+249 VEAKRTMVDPYVGQD

-278 IRPIIYFTNGYE
+278 VRPIIYFTNGYE

-327 SVEIDTSISGRSY
+327 SVEIDISISGRSY

-355 HRKSLIVMA
+355 YRKSLVVMA

-378 GMIESNHVKRV
+378 GMIEANHVKRV

-402 SRDKSSFKTFMPSTP
+402 SRDKSSFKTFMPNTP
-417 QMRITSKTSQDRES
+417 QIRITSKTSKDRES
-431 VLYFSTYQTMINYYH
+431 VLYFSTYQTMINYYY
-446 EFSVGFFDL
+446 EFSIGFFDL

-473 NYFDSYIVGLTA
+473 NYFDAYIVGLTA

-495 FSLFDCGDKDPTF
+495 YTLFDCGDKDPTF

-515 INHRP
+515 VNNRP
-520 QYLLKYRA
+520 QYLLRYKA
-528 KDASTEFLRKGIKWK
+528 KDASTEFLRKGIKWN
-543 NLSEEQKRDL
+543 NLNEEQKRDL

-568 DLEEFVSNK
+568 ELEEFVSNK

-620 MYPQYNGNLAAII
+620 MYPQYNGKLAAII

-639 KDDVLKRFKEKD
+639 KDDVLKRFKEEE

-675 FAKPIYSKVK
+675 FAKPVYSKVK

-696 CPNLFGDGKDKE
+696 CPNLFGDGIDKE

-726 EGIIPVEAKSSLQIR
+726 EGIVPRENKSSLQLR
-741 FESRVKLLEIL
+741 FESRLKLMEIL
-752 KAKGLC
+752 KAKGLAK
-758 EEEKNIIKL
+758 ELNNIIKL

-797 WDNIDKNLLDKLI
+797 WENIDKNLLDKLM
-810 KNISPLMGWVD
+810 KNIAPLMGWVD
-821 ISDHRDAILFD
+821 VSEHRDAIIFD

-859 LSKLNTTM
+859 LSRLNTSM

-873 RNYVKELLK
+873 REYIGELLK
-882 MEKWGSLNYKEL
+882 IEKWGSLNYKEL
-894 EEIRILL
+894 EEIRMLL
-901 RDLMKYKSKN
+901 RDLMKYKSKK
-911 TKIFVEV
+911 TKPFVEI

-924 ILIKEI
+924 ILIKDI
-930 VISDNYGQINVDAYI
+930 DTSDTYAQINVDGYI
-945 ERVKNSLEKEMSMNL
+945 ERVKNTLEKEMGMNL

-969 ELTKEE
+969 EVTKKE
-975 LDNIYDIFNSGK
+975 LENIYDIFNSGK
-987 IEFSLDELSEKAHV
+987 VEFSLDELSQKAHV
-1001 SKEDVIGVIRKFVG
+1001 SKEDVIGIIRKFVG
-1015 VDEEELNTKFDTFIN
+1015 VDEEELNTKFNEFIN
-1030 MNHSKMNVKQIN
+1030 IHHSKMNVKQIN
-1042 IIKMIKDDIL
+1042 MIKMIKDDII

-1060 TLYEGKYTTLSKDG
+1060 SLYEGKYTTLSKDG

-1081 KLSDEVFD
+1081 KLCNEVFD
-1089 LIEPYRAEEEDNI
+1089 LIEPYRSEEDDI